1 MTQMS
6 SDHLW
11 GSTQVK
17 TLSRTNEYLQTEGT
31 VNIKDSMNQTV
42 SILSDII
49 SDMEECSCL
58 SYDFFCIFLL
68 FTRIRQPYAITQSNP
83 LVCHSL
89 DE

>member
-1 MTQMS
+1 MS

-58 SYDFFCIFLL
+58 SYNDFFFVFSLIL
-68 FTRIRQPYAITQSNP
+68 P
-83 LVCHSL
+83 LSAADIVRVSGRHL
-89 DE
+89 